1 VSGSEFGCRAIS
13 FVKKEGPTKNVIVS
27 FQKYHS
33 HIGGNE
39 IEDSVMTIFFLAWNR
54 KESIVRRLVGH
65 SQHQTQHIAKREPGN
80 VKM

>member
-1 VSGSEFGCRAIS
+1 MV
-13 FVKKEGPTKNVIVS
+13 N

-39 IEDSVMTIFFLAWNR
+39 IKYLMMTMFFLAWNR

-65 SQHQTQHIAKREPGN
+65 SKHQTQFVAKREPGN
-80 VKM
+80 VEM

>member
-1 VSGSEFGCRAIS
+1 MSGSEFGCRAIS

-39 IEDSVMTIFFLAWNR
+39 IEDSVMTIFFLA
-54 KESIVRRLVGH
+54 
-65 SQHQTQHIAKREPGN
+65 
-80 VKM
+80 